1 MHSDGVLFEGDR
13 MTTLEYVCSLLR
25 RDSRE
30 LHVVV
35 LNAVQ
40 MLVVMVGMSAAFALR
55 VGELLT
61 TKFLPLLGVERR
73 PCLSIIMLVIAG

>member
-1 MHSDGVLFEGDR
+1 M
-13 MTTLEYVCSLLR
+13 
-25 RDSRE
+25 
-30 LHVVV
+30 VV

-40 MLVVMVGMSAAFALR
+40 MLVVMVGMSAAFAFR